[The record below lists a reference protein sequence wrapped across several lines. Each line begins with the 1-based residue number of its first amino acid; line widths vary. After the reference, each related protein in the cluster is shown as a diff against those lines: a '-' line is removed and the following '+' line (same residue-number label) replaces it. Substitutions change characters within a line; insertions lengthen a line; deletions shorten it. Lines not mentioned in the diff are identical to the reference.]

1 MFFFFSSR
9 RRHTRCALVT
19 GVQTCALPISPEGG
33 QSMNEMVSPIVAKTN
48 LAKDAL
54 RIRAVKTTIVDLPI
68 RRAHQFAKAK
78 ISSQALLIV
87 EIETESGITGL
98 GEGATTGGQWW
109 TGRSLETIKA
119 MQEHYIAA
127 GSRV

>member
-1 MFFFFSSR
+1 
-9 RRHTRCALVT
+9 
-19 GVQTCALPISPEGG
+19 
-33 QSMNEMVSPIVAKTN
+33 MNEMVSPIVATTN

-78 ISSQALLIV
+78 ISSQAFLIV

-98 GEGATTGGQWW
+98 GEGATSGGPWW
-109 TGRSLETIKA
+109 SGDSIETMKVMTIGSAHVRTPVTTAQLVCRLLLEKKI
-119 MQEHYIAA
+119 HI
-127 GSRV
+127 